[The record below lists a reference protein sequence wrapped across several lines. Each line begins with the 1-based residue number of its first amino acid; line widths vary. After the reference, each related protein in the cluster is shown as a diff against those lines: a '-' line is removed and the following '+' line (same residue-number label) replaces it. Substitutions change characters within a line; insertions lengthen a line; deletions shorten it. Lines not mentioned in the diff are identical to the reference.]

1 MEASE
6 ISRFQDLISQK
17 MAELREEILEATDGT
32 RTVEL
37 DQQSVGRLSRMDA
50 MQHQAMAIALENRR
64 KVEILRLETAQK
76 RMTEGEFGYCEEC
89 GDEIPDKRLEIDPAT
104 TRCIKCASGQ

>member
-1 MEASE
+1 LEASE
-6 ISRFQDLISQK
+6 NSRFQNLISQK
-17 MAELREEILEATDGT
+17 LTELKEEILNAADGT

-64 KVEILRLETAQK
+64 RVEVSRLQAAKTRIDED
-76 RMTEGEFGYCEEC
+76 EFGYCEEC
-89 GDEIPDKRLEIDPAT
+89 GEDIPTKRLEIDPAT
-104 TRCIKCASGQ
+104 TRCVNCASR